1 MSGHDSLS
9 PTRRRAPPCL
19 AVASILTLV
28 LAAPSRGQEAPH
40 PTVAATRLDD
50 SLPGTIHL
58 DGRLHEEAWRT
69 APAASGLRQQEPLE
83 GAPATERTE
92 IRVLYD
98 ATTLYVGIVAH
109 SRQPD
114 AVISRIL
121 QRDRVM
127 EISFDGR
134 PVFAGD
140 DAVALL
146 FDPFHDNRNAFVF
159 ATNPN
164 GAEFDALITDEGREF
179 NVDWRGVWTVR
190 AHRSAEGWSAEFAI
204 PFRTLRYPSD
214 GGVWGFNVYRVIRH
228 KNEEVLWSAWSRANE
243 GFLRVSRAGHLEG
256 LRDLPRAGI
265 NVELKPYVLSGATQE
280 QTELE
285 GIDTEP
291 RLEAGLDLKY
301 EVRPGLLLDATL
313 NTDFA
318 QVEVDDEQVNL
329 TRFSLFLPEKREF
342 FLENAGIFEF
352 GTRGFFETPP
362 FLLFFSRQ
370 IGLNDDED
378 DAREVPVIGGVRLTG
393 RLGGQTVGLLN
404 IVTDRAFGLPRE
416 NFAVARV
423 KRDIGASGYVGAMVT
438 DRRSSVGWNTAGGVD
453 ASYWPAGPLN
463 LQGFV
468 ARTAA
473 SGDGGEGT
481 AYRLGLDLQTDR
493 LGVTGEHLYITA
505 DATANM
511 GFITREDI
519 RRTNGFARLTVR
531 PAALGLRRVDSFVAG
546 DYVTRTDG
554 LLQDWQAGIGVNPQ
568 WNSGESAILFY
579 QRGFT
584 RLDESFDLE
593 DLVVPVGDYDTWQF
607 GWFATTSSNHP
618 IVLQLNGEIR
628 GIYDGHIVTA
638 GATASANPD
647 PHVAVGL
654 SYVRNDVDLPVGAF
668 TADIGSVRFAYA
680 FSTRVFLNALIQ
692 YNSLD
697 NRVSANIRFNWI
709 HRPGSD
715 LFIVIN
721 EERGSNQSLWDLSD
735 RGAVIK
741 ITYLARI

>member
-1 MSGHDSLS
+1 MTATPL
-9 PTRRRAPPCL
+9 
-19 AVASILTLV
+19 
-28 LAAPSRGQEAPH
+28 RGQDAPR
-40 PTVAATRLDD
+40 PTVTAARLDD
-50 SLPGTIHL
+50 SLASSAIRL
-58 DGRLHEEAWRT
+58 DGRLDEQAWRT
-69 APAASGLRQQEPLE
+69 ASLATGLRQQEPLE
-83 GAPATERTE
+83 GAPATERTDVR
-92 IRVLYD
+92 IVYD
-98 ATTLYVGIVAH
+98 GTTLYIGIEAH
-109 SRQPD
+109 SGDPD
-114 AVISRIL
+114 AVIARIL

-127 EISFDGR
+127 EISFDGQ

-140 DAVALL
+140 DAIALL
-146 FDPFHDNRNAFVF
+146 FDPFHDHRNAFVF

-164 GAEFDALITDEGREF
+164 GAKFDALITDEGREF
-179 NVDWRGVWTVR
+179 NVDWRGVWDVR
-190 AHRSAEGWSAEFAI
+190 AHRSAQGWSAEFAI

-214 GGVWGFNVYRVIRH
+214 GRAWGFNVYRVIRH

-256 LRDLPRAGI
+256 LHHLPRAGI
-265 NVELKPYVLSGATQE
+265 NLELKPYALSGATQE
-280 QTELE
+280 QTALE

-329 TRFSLFLPEKREF
+329 TRFSLFFPEKRDF

-352 GTRGFFETPP
+352 GTRGFFEPPP

-370 IGLNDDED
+370 IGINDDED
-378 DAREVPVIGGVRLTG
+378 DAREVPVIGGARLTG
-393 RLGGQTVGLLN
+393 RMGNQTLGLLN
-404 IVTDRAFGLPRE
+404 LVTDAAYGVPRE

-423 KRDIGASGYVGAMVT
+423 KRDIGASGYIGAMVT
-438 DRRSSVGWNTAGGVD
+438 DRRSSAGWNTAGGVD

-481 AYRLGLDLQTDR
+481 AYRVGLELETDR
-493 LGVTGEHLYITA
+493 VGVTGEHVYIA
-505 DATANM
+505 EDATVDM

-519 RRTNGFARLTVR
+519 RRTNGFARFTIR
-531 PAALGLRRVDSFVAG
+531 PPTLGLRRIDAFVAG

-554 LLQDWQAGIGVNPQ
+554 LLQDWQTGIGFNPQ
-568 WNSGESAILFY
+568 WNSGENAILFF

-593 DLVVPVGDYDTWQF
+593 DLVVPVGDYDTWNF
-607 GWFATTSSNHP
+607 GWFASTSSNRP
-618 IVLQLNGEIR
+618 IVLQLNGDVR

-638 GATASANPD
+638 GLTTSVTPD
-647 PHVAVGL
+647 PHVAVSL
-654 SYVRNDVDLPVGAF
+654 SYVHNDVDLPVGAF
-668 TADIGSVRFAYA
+668 SADIGSLRFAYA

-697 NRVSANIRFNWI
+697 NSLSANIRFNWI

-715 LFIVIN
+715 VFIVIN
-721 EERGSNQSLWDLSD
+721 EERGSDQSLWDLAD

-741 ITYLARI
+741 LTYLARI